1 METKNGLRWNTSSI
15 LSISKKYSRTKKS
28 KKNLKLEIYKLKSE
42 VAKLYINDLSPI
54 EFQDNLT
61 KLVQGLEIKII
72 MENKNLEIN
81 LDSLKISKDENEKTK
96 LNKDIEYIKNSIKTM
111 VVKRVKLNSQ
121 ILQNNIIE
129 KYNKLQKDIDISVNK
144 Q

>member
-1 METKNGLRWNTSSI
+1 LETKNGLRWNTSSI